1 MGDLDAS
8 QAFWAKITTCVGV
21 APVADVKRSLRMT
34 KLQQYQKLGATVS
47 LYSVKETLSMA
58 FDDAVQ
64 GSGEVSDRRPTVV
77 GGTGQKKM
85 SSLVAWS
92 LVSRPLPGPLRH
104 PLRYPLPRLL
114 PHPSLPNGVPAS
126 LVLSG
131 LFRCLLSLGKFRKLA
146 SARREALRIDNKT
159 VVSR

>member
-21 APVADVKRSLRMT
+21 TPVADVKRSLRMT

-64 GSGEVSDRRPTVV
+64 GSGEVSDRRPTV
-77 GGTGQKKM
+77 GGTGRRRCRVW
-85 SSLVAWS
+85 SHGLSFLAPSLVHSVIPSVIRS
-92 LVSRPLPGPLRH
+92 LVYSLIPLSPMESLLRSFYPDFSDASCLWGNLESWPLLVERHCESTTRP
-104 PLRYPLPRLL
+104 
-114 PHPSLPNGVPAS
+114 
-126 LVLSG
+126 
-131 LFRCLLSLGKFRKLA
+131 
-146 SARREALRIDNKT
+146 
-159 VVSR
+159 